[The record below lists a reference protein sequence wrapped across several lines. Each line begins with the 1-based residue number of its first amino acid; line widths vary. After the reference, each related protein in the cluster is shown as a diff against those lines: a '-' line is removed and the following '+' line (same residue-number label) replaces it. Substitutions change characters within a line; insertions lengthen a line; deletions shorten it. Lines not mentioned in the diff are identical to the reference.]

1 MFRML
6 FAALRSTAAAALLLV
21 AGCSGPAT
29 GSGAPS
35 PTPRVAASA
44 SVAATASSTPS
55 PSASP
60 SPAGPPPPAGTLAR
74 YIYDLPRFG
83 PPPLPAAVNQL
94 PETGPAVQL
103 NQIPVG
109 DQRVGFITID
119 DGWTK
124 DPDIITIMRA
134 EHIPFTMFLTTNAIR
149 SNPAFF
155 QALVEAGGMIE
166 DHTVSHPQLIH
177 LSYEQQRREICDNR
191 ATLTELYG
199 RAPTIM
205 RAPYGL
211 SNTDTLA
218 AAATCGIRASV
229 FWNEY
234 PVTGPVE
241 YQRPGGIHPGDMV
254 LMHFDQYLKANL
266 MSTLQAF
273 QRDGITPALLEDYL
287 GQTLVPPTNVPPE
300 PII

>member
-1 MFRML
+1 MRV
-6 FAALRSTAAAALLLV
+6 RGTAAGLITTLV
-21 AGCSGPAT
+21 LVSACSGPAT
-29 GSGAPS
+29 PSAAPTASASTAPPPSAAPVATAGPAPS
-35 PTPRVAASA
+35 PT
-44 SVAATASSTPS
+44 TP
-55 PSASP
+55 
-60 SPAGPPPPAGTLAR
+60 PAPTGPPPPAGTVDR

-83 PPPLPAAVNQL
+83 PAPFPLVISLPPA
-94 PETGPAVQL
+94 TGPAQQL

-109 DQRVGFITID
+109 DQRVAFITID

-124 DPDIITIMRA
+124 DPDILKIMRA
-134 EHIPFTMFLTTNAIR
+134 ARIPFTMFLTTNAIK
-149 SNPAFF
+149 SDPAFF
-155 QALVEAGGMIE
+155 ASLVQAGGVIE

-177 LSYEQQRREICDNR
+177 LTYEQQRREICDNR
-191 ATLTELYG
+191 DTLTTLFG
-199 RAPTIM
+199 RTPTIM

-211 SNTDTLA
+211 ANADTLA
-218 AAATCGIRASV
+218 AAGSCGIRVNV

-234 PVTGPVE
+234 AVTGPVE

-287 GQTLVPPTNVPPE
+287 GQTLLVPTNMPPE
-300 PII
+300 PIV

>member
-1 MFRML
+1 MR
-6 FAALRSTAAAALLLV
+6 LRGTAAGLIAALLLV
-21 AGCSGPAT
+21 SACSGPAT
-29 GSGAPS
+29 PSAAPTAPATTAPPPSAAPVATAAPAPS
-35 PTPRVAASA
+35 PT
-44 SVAATASSTPS
+44 TP
-55 PSASP
+55 
-60 SPAGPPPPAGTLAR
+60 PAPTGPPPPAGTVDR

-83 PPPLPAAVNQL
+83 PAPFPLVITPPPA
-94 PETGPAVQL
+94 TGPAQQL

-109 DQRVGFITID
+109 EQRVAFITID

-124 DPDIITIMRA
+124 DPDILKIMRA
-134 EHIPFTMFLTTNAIR
+134 AHIPFTMFLTTNAIKGD
-149 SNPAFF
+149 PAFF
-155 QALVEAGGMIE
+155 ASLVQAGGVIE

-191 ATLTELYG
+191 GTLTTLFG
-199 RAPTIM
+199 RTPTIM

-211 SNTDTLA
+211 ANADTLA
-218 AAATCGIRASV
+218 AAASCGIRVNV

-234 PVTGPVE
+234 AVTGPVE

-287 GQTLVPPTNVPPE
+287 GQTPLVPTNMPPE
-300 PII
+300 PIV

>member
-1 MFRML
+1 MRP
-6 FAALRSTAAAALLLV
+6 RGTAAGLIAALLLV
-21 AGCSGPAT
+21 SACSGPAT
-29 GSGAPS
+29 PSAAPTASAPTTRPAAATATPAPS
-35 PTPRVAASA
+35 PTTP
-44 SVAATASSTPS
+44 ATPPGPT
-55 PSASP
+55 
-60 SPAGPPPPAGTLAR
+60 GPPPPAGTLDR

-83 PPPLPAAVNQL
+83 PAPFPLVVSPPPA
-94 PETGPAVQL
+94 TGPAQQL

-109 DQRVGFITID
+109 DQRVAFITID

-124 DPDIITIMRA
+124 DPDILKIMRA
-134 EHIPFTMFLTTNAIR
+134 AHIPFTMFLTTNAIK
-149 SNPAFF
+149 SDPAFF
-155 QALVEAGGMIE
+155 AALVQAGGMIE

-177 LSYEQQRREICDNR
+177 LTLEQQRREICDNR
-191 ATLTELYG
+191 DTLTTLFG

-211 SNTDTLA
+211 ANADTLA
-218 AAATCGIRASV
+218 AAATCGIRVNV

-234 PVTGPVE
+234 AVTGPVE

-287 GQTLVPPTNVPPE
+287 GQTPLAPNGVPPE
-300 PII
+300 PIV